1 VLIRGTERGDVRVV
15 DGVIA
20 AVGRL
25 DREPGEE
32 VVDAAGG
39 ALLPGLW
46 DHHVHLR
53 ALAAS
58 RASVDVSAL
67 RPGDGWLRATGY
79 HESVAGPLDRWTLD
93 AIVGDRPV
101 RVQHRSGELWVL
113 SSAACRAVGLDES
126 HDGRLWRSDD
136 WLRERVPPV
145 PLDLAAVGQEALS
158 WGVVGFTDTTPDRS
172 ADDVADLLAV
182 PQRLHLMVP
191 PDVALARH
199 PRVTAGHRKVLL
211 DDVTLPTV
219 DELRALV
226 AASPAGIAVHCVTR
240 VQLLTFLAAGP
251 RPGDRIEHGAVIPE
265 ELVPELA
272 ALGVVVVTQ
281 PNFVAERG
289 EQYRTD
295 VDPDDLPSLYRCG
308 SLLRAG
314 AAVAAGT
321 DAPFGRP
328 DPWAAMRAAVS
339 RDLNPDERVEPLRA
353 LELFL
358 GRPEAPAVPRRV
370 AVGEPADLV
379 LLHVPLAIQL
389 RELDPANVRQTWIS

>member
-1 VLIRGTERGDVRVV
+1 VLIRGTEAGDVRVV

-20 AVGRL
+20 AIGAL
-25 DREPGEE
+25 EREPGEE

-53 ALAAS
+53 ALAAA

-67 RPGDGWLRATGY
+67 GPGEGWLRATGY
-79 HESVAGPLDRWTLD
+79 HESMGGPLDRWVLD
-93 AIVGDRPV
+93 RLVGDRPV

-113 SSAACRAVGLDES
+113 SSAACRAVGLDDA
-126 HDGRLWRSDD
+126 HDGRLWRADD

-145 PLDLAAVGQEALS
+145 PLDLAAVGQEALA
-158 WGVVGFTDTTPDRS
+158 WGVVGFTDTTPGRT
-172 ADDVADLLAV
+172 AEDVDDLLAL

-191 PDVALARH
+191 PDVALPPHR
-199 PRVTAGHRKVLL
+199 RVAAGHRKVLL
-211 DDVTLPTV
+211 DDLTLPTV
-219 DELRALV
+219 DELRALISE
-226 AASPAGIAVHCVTR
+226 SPQGIAVHCVTR

-251 RPGDRIEHGAVIPE
+251 RPGDRVEHGAVIPE
-265 ELVPELA
+265 ELVPDLA
-272 ALGVVVVTQ
+272 GLGVVVVTQ

-314 AAVAAGT
+314 VAVAAGT

-339 RDLNPDERVEPLRA
+339 RDLNPDERVEPRQA

-358 GRPEAPAVPRRV
+358 GRPDAPVVRRRV

-379 LLHVPLAIQL
+379 LLHVPLATQL
-389 RELDPANVRQTWIS
+389 RELDPANVRQAWIS